1 MVDFKQFYKE
11 KANVAFSVFG
21 YPNLATTKAFL
32 QRLDTSKIDILEL
45 GIAYSDPIADGK
57 IISEA
62 ALKALNQGINIHEVF
77 KTLAEI
83 KTKKPI
89 VFLVYYNLIF
99 SYGIKKFVEE
109 SKKVGIKG
117 LIVPELPFEEN
128 EELFKECEKAGL
140 ALIPLISVT
149 TSKERIQKILTRASG
164 FIYLVASLGIT
175 GGKQVAFSRL
185 KALVKELR
193 SYTTLP
199 IFIGFGIKNAKDV
212 ENIKQICDGA
222 IVGTSVVEAFK
233 EHNIK
238 QILNTINSLFSQD
251 ELKSIRKKNE
261 RTNK

>member
-1 MVDFKQFYKE
+1 MVDFKHFYKE

-45 GIAYSDPIADGK
+45 GIAYSDPIADGR

-62 ALKALNQGINIHEVF
+62 ALQALNEGINIHEVF
-77 KTLAEI
+77 KSLTELKI
-83 KTKKPI
+83 KKPI

-99 SYGIKKFVEE
+99 SYGIKQFVEE

-128 EELFKECEKAGL
+128 EELFRECEKAGL

-149 TSKERIQKILTRASG
+149 TSKERMQKILTRASG
-164 FIYLVASLGIT
+164 FVYVVASLGIT
-175 GGKQVAFSRL
+175 GGKQVGFSRL
-185 KALVKELR
+185 KSLVKELR
-193 SYTTLP
+193 AYTTLP

-212 ENIKQICDGA
+212 QNIKQICDGA
-222 IVGTSVVEAFK
+222 IVGTSIVEAFK
-233 EHNIK
+233 E
-238 QILNTINSLFSQD
+238 
-251 ELKSIRKKNE
+251 KKITKIMQKVNE
-261 RTNK
+261 IF